1 MRGSWPAGTDE
12 QVPGVAARAHDRQVP
27 VHALPQQT
35 PCSQNVEL
43 HSAAA
48 AQVAP
53 IGFLPQLPVMQV
65 LGALQSP
72 LPPQVMRQVPPVPQT
87 YGSQVFGVAA
97 RQLPLPLHE
106 RAGVC
111 VTPVQVS
118 VAHIVPAAS
127 RRQAPAPS
135 HIPSVPQLGAPLSMH

>member
-1 MRGSWPAGTDE
+1 
-12 QVPGVAARAHDRQVP
+12 

-43 HSAAA
+43 HSAGA

-72 LPPQVMRQVPPVPQT
+72 LPPQVVRQVPPVPHT

-111 VTPVQVS
+111 VTPVHVS
-118 VAHIVPAAS
+118 VAHIVPAAY

-135 HIPSVPQLGAPLSMH
+135 HIPSVPQPGAPLSMH

>member
-1 MRGSWPAGTDE
+1 M
-12 QVPGVAARAHDRQVP
+12 
-27 VHALPQQT
+27 HALPQQT

-43 HSAAA
+43 HSAGA

-72 LPPQVMRQVPPVPQT
+72 LTVQVARQVPVVPQT

-97 RQLPLPLHE
+97 RQLPVPLHA

-111 VTPVQVS
+111 VTPVHVS
-118 VAHIVPAAS
+118 VAHIVPAAY

-135 HIPSVPQLGAPLSMH
+135 HIPSVPQPGAPLSMH